1 MNFVLS
7 VNDNPTYYGFLEKA
21 VELYKGTGH
30 SVSVA
35 YVSNNPKIDLTDS
48 VDDFIVFPEVKGF
61 ESGIQAKLARSFITT
76 KLDDDKIYTLMDVE
90 TFVIAYDWLK
100 SNIKSEYLEDN
111 DLIGFGANGHDTH
124 EPYDPN
130 INGKFMMAYT
140 TGKPK
145 GFRKLFGIDKNIEFE
160 EFLNMFSVI
169 TNPRDGFEST
179 KNGFSHF
186 SDESI
191 FAWLIRENNIK
202 VKHIDVPGFIKLRHQ
217 GRIDREMSIM
227 LGFGTPNFDSN
238 FWNQKQLTK
247 EQKNMIYDNWFIDAV
262 PARPYEEHKD
272 IIDDIVKT
280 IIERESSSEFLI
292 TEEDFENISSEPY
305 VSAYTFATISNHMWL
320 GDYQGTPYLNKYS
333 KRITPNDVKTG
344 DILYV
349 KNSEFVRFMH
359 DVDPYINCKY
369 TLICGM
375 GDEPFDN
382 SLTSLL
388 SDNVIKVFAT
398 NNISDDSRVTSIPL
412 GLQNLHWLYD
422 NNPQSNFNLIDDINL
437 ESIEKTE
444 KVLMSFR
451 METNP
456 KDREPCYRYFQNKS
470 FVNIRDFTQENR
482 KDEEFVK
489 DYFREIR
496 KHKFILC
503 PFGNGFDCHRMW
515 ETWALGSFPII
526 KKHKSMENF
535 YDLPAWFVDDWDQ
548 VTEETINVM
557 YDSIV
562 KNNSSLEKTTFE
574 YWENIILE

>member
-1 MNFVLS
+1 MNFVVS
-7 VNDNPTYYGFLEKA
+7 VNDNSIYYGFLEKV
-21 VELYKGTGH
+21 VELYKNLGH
-30 SVSVA
+30 SISVA
-35 YVSNNPKIDLTDS
+35 YVTKDKLNPLDDLE
-48 VDDFIVFPEVKGF
+48 VDNLIVIPEVDGY
-61 ESGIQAKLARSFITT
+61 EPGIQAKLARSFFAS
-76 KLDDDKIYTLMDVE
+76 KLDEGVVYTLLDVDQ
-90 TFVIAYDWLK
+90 FVITFDWV
-100 SNIKSEYLEDN
+100 SHNINLQDFDDI
-111 DLIGFGANGHDTH
+111 DLIAFGANGYDVK
-124 EPYDPN
+124 PYNPN
-130 INGKFMMAYT
+130 INGKFPMSYT
-140 TGKPK
+140 TGKPE
-145 GFRKLFGIDKNIEFE
+145 GFRKIFGIDKNIEFE
-160 EFLNMFSVI
+160 AFLNKFDI
-169 TNPRDGFEST
+169 IENPRDGFEST
-179 KNGFSHF
+179 RNEFSHF
-186 SDESI
+186 SDESL
-191 FAWLIRENNIK
+191 FAWLIRENDIK
-202 VKHIDVPGFIKLRHQ
+202 IKHIDVPGFVELRHQ
-217 GRIDREMSIM
+217 GRIDRTISIM
-227 LGFGTPNFDSN
+227 LSFGTPNFGPD
-238 FWNQKQLTK
+238 FWNQKELTQ
-247 EQKNMIYDNWFIDAV
+247 EQKNMIYNNWFIDVV
-262 PARPYEEHKD
+262 PARPYEDHKD
-272 IIDDIVKT
+272 LVDDIIKT
-280 IIERESSSEFLI
+280 IIERETPSDFLI
-292 TEEDFENISSEPY
+292 PNQDFENISSEPY

-320 GDYQGTPYLNKYS
+320 GDYKGTPYLNKYN
-333 KRITPNDVKTG
+333 KQINPNSVKSG

-349 KNSEFVRFMH
+349 KTSEFVQFMRQ
-359 DVDPYINCKY
+359 VDPHINCKY

-422 NNPQSNFNLIDDINL
+422 NNPQSNFNLIDDVNL

-482 KDEEFVK
+482 KDEQFVK

-535 YDLPAWFVDDWDQ
+535 YDLPAWFVDDWDE
-548 VTEETINVM
+548 VTEETIDVM

-562 KNNSSLEKTTFE
+562 ENESSLEKNTFE
-574 YWENIILE
+574 YWENLILE